1 MLEQN
6 LKELGVDLSTFSR
19 NLDSVCPY
27 KPGTLIDVILRN
39 TKTSSDW
46 KGVAKSANEF
56 DADHTLVMGTPS
68 GLTVNDWSI
77 RNMAGDILYH
87 RKSED
92 SEQECTNE
100 HE

>member
-6 LKELGVDLSTFSR
+6 LKELGIDLSTFSR

-27 KPGTLIDVILRN
+27 KTGTLIDVILRN
-39 TKTSSDW
+39 TKTSSNW
-46 KGVAKSANEF
+46 EGVAKSVNEF

-77 RNMAGDILYH
+77 HNLAGDILFH
-87 RKSED
+87 RESENQHK
-92 SEQECTNE
+92 EA
-100 HE
+100 